1 MGFGIFTSG
10 FFTALSDGLTS
21 ALISFIRTMV
31 FQTAAIMILPAVL
44 GVNGIWLSIVV
55 AEFMSLVL
63 GVTFLIVKRKK
74 YGY

>member
-21 ALISFIRTMV
+21 AIISFIRTMV
-31 FQTAAIMILPAVL
+31 FQTAAIMILPTVL

>member
-31 FQTAAIMILPAVL
+31 FQTAAIMILPVVL

-63 GVTFLIVKRKK
+63 GGTFLIVKRKK